1 MNGKI
6 MKYVEVLF
14 SDIPRSKKSNKL
26 KEEILSNMSDRFED
40 YIKDGK
46 TENQAFSLVVSS
58 LGDIDEML
66 AGVIPDEEFIK

>member
-1 MNGKI
+1 
-6 MKYVEVLF
+6 
-14 SDIPRSKKSNKL
+14 
-26 KEEILSNMSDRFED
+26 MSDRFED

>member
-14 SDIPRSKKSNKL
+14 SDIPRSKKSNEL